1 LTGRRLTRVERRF
14 IRSGAGDGAARLYR
28 RRLLSLI
35 ASMIAGPAGRG
46 PEYSQ
51 VKLELLE
58 LYRDAS
64 SRRPEIGWLDRA
76 YPAAPLGILRELRYG
91 RARGRGHRAG
101 P

>member
-1 LTGRRLTRVERRF
+1 
-14 IRSGAGDGAARLYR
+14 
-28 RRLLSLI
+28 
-35 ASMIAGPAGRG
+35 MIAGPAGRG

-58 LYRDAS
+58 LYREAS

-76 YPAAPLGILRELRYG
+76 YASLEEVAALLEEGADPAAPLGILRELRHG